1 MRWRELIVK
10 AIPFLVSFITTGRLH
25 GLGVGSTLGQ
35 VDEAIH
41 CKFIDDACRSG
52 LSLRR
57 DYGFFEFSFN
67 PGPEWVM
74 ANCSIQLHR
83 LASGGS
89 MRREWRKSMRVDF
102 PQYLA
107 WDELRDALSK
117 TPEAPTMKVTDQGG
131 FLEYRAAAAD
141 TNVSAI
147 VNDDHEERGRS
158 LGHGDV
164 WSVSMWA
171 AAPTQ

>member
-1 MRWRELIVK
+1 MN

-25 GLGVGSTLGQ
+25 GLGVGSTLGE
-35 VDEAIH
+35 VDEAIR
-41 CKFIDDACRSG
+41 CEFIDDVSRSG

-67 PGPEWVM
+67 PGSEWVM

-89 MRREWRKSMRVDF
+89 MAREWRTSMRVDF
-102 PQYLA
+102 PRYLA
-107 WDELRDALSK
+107 WDELRDALSQ
-117 TPEAPTMKVTDQGG
+117 TPEAPAMKVTDQGG

-141 TNVSAI
+141 VNVSVI
-147 VNDDHEERGRS
+147 VNDDNEARGRS

-171 AAPTQ
+171 AAPTL